1 MQTYQDFLKSKS
13 LTVQS
18 AGIEVEPNQINTVLF
33 PFQRDLV
40 RWSLKKGRAAL
51 FADTGLG
58 KTFMQLEWA
67 RLAADRT
74 LILAPLAVARQTVL
88 EATKLGIAVTYARS
102 QSQAAPTGITITNYE
117 MLNHFDPDYFGAV
130 VLDESSILKSFE
142 GKIRTALI
150 KAFAQTHMR
159 LACTATPAPND
170 ISEIANHA
178 EFLGVMKREEMLAAF
193 FVHDDDGWRL
203 KGHAR
208 RGPFY
213 QWLASWAMSIRK
225 PSDLG
230 YPDDGYI
237 LPGLEI
243 NPIFVQSDYVPAGKL
258 FHDKLQGVTE
268 RAEVRKATLA
278 ERVKQAAEIISKDP
292 DKQWLVWC
300 GLNDEGRELK
310 KMIPGAVLIEGNNT
324 PDEKA
329 DALTKFA
336 AGEIEILVSK
346 VSIAGFGMNFQS
358 CARMVFVGMGDSYEE
373 YYQAI
378 RRCYR
383 FGQTQ
388 PVHVYIVLSDIE
400 EPIFTNVTRKEKE
413 AANMASELVSHVATF
428 EKAELG
434 KANNIDSK
442 LKYST
447 KDVTGADWKLMLGD
461 SSERLTELADNSIDM
476 SVFSPPFGSLYTY
489 SASDRDLGNC
499 KDGMEFW
506 QHFSFISRELLR
518 VIKQGRNICVHVA
531 QIPTQKAKDGVIGLS
546 DFRGE
551 TIRHFTQAGFIY
563 HGEVCIDKDPQ
574 AQAIRTKSKALLFTQ
589 FHKDSSWS
597 RPALADYILLFRKPG
612 DNAVPIQPDVTNN
625 EWIEWARPIWYGI
638 KESDTLNVVEARSSD
653 DERHI
658 CPLQLGTIERCI
670 RLWSNPG
677 ETILDPFNGIG
688 SSGYVSI
695 RHGRKYTGIELNP
708 NYFKVAISNLRE
720 AERQS
725 KQQDLFSL
733 AGIEVE
739 SHERKAG

>member
-1 MQTYQDFLKSKS
+1 LDYKTFLAEKA
-13 LTVQS
+13 LTVKS
-18 AGIEVEPNQINTVLF
+18 AGFTVDTNDINQTLF

-40 RWSLKKGRAAL
+40 RWSLRKGRSAL

-67 RLAADRT
+67 RLAANRT

-88 EATKLGIAVTYARS
+88 EGAKLGLTVTYARS
-102 QSQAAPTGITITNYE
+102 QSQAAPDGITITNYE
-117 MLNHFDPDYFGAV
+117 MLSHFDPDYFGAI

-142 GKIRTALI
+142 GKTRTVLI
-150 KAFAQTHMR
+150 KAFEQTPMR
-159 LACTATPAPND
+159 LCCTATPAPND

-208 RGPFY
+208 RGPFF

-225 PSDLG
+225 PSNLG
-230 YPDDGYI
+230 YSDEGYI
-237 LPGLEI
+237 LPGLDI
-243 NPIFVQSDYVPAGKL
+243 TPVLVQSNYVPAGKL

-268 RAEVRKATLA
+268 RAEVRRATLA
-278 ERVKQAAEIISKDP
+278 ERVKKAAELINSEP
-292 DKQWLVWC
+292 GKQWLVWC
-300 GLNDEGRELK
+300 GLNDEGREIAKLLS
-310 KMIPGAVLIEGNNT
+310 GAVLIEGSNT

-329 DALTKFA
+329 DALTRFA
-336 AGEIEILVSK
+336 AGETKIVITK
-346 VSIAGFGMNFQS
+346 VSIAGFGLNFQRCS
-358 CARMVFVGMGDSYEE
+358 RMVFVGLGDSYED

-383 FGQTQ
+383 FGQIEKVQ
-388 PVHVYIVLSDIE
+388 VHIVLSDIE
-400 EPIFTNVTRKEKE
+400 ETIYQNVIRKEKE
-413 AANMASELVSHVATF
+413 AAVMADELVNQVASF
-428 EKAELG
+428 EKNELG
-434 KANNIDSK
+434 KSGADSK
-442 LKYST
+442 LVYST
-447 KDVTGADWKLMLGD
+447 KEVTGQGWKLMLGD
-461 SSERLTELADNSIDM
+461 SSERLKELADNSIDL

-489 SASDRDLGNC
+489 SASERDLGNC
-499 KDGMEFW
+499 KNGTEFW
-506 QHFSFISRELLR
+506 QHFSFISQELLR
-518 VIKQGRNICVHVA
+518 VIKPGRNICVHVA

-551 TIRHFTQAGFIY
+551 TIRHFTESGFIY

-612 DNAVPIQPDVTNN
+612 DNQIPIHPDVTNN
-625 EWIEWARPIWYGI
+625 EWIEFARPIWYGI
-638 KESDTLNVVEARSSD
+638 KEGDTLNVVEARSAD

-677 ETILDPFNGIG
+677 ETVLTPFLGIG
-688 SSGYVSI
+688 SEVYQAVKF
-695 RHGRKYTGIELNP
+695 GRKGVGVELNP
-708 NYFKVAISNLRE
+708 TYFKVAVKNVRE
-720 AERQS
+720 AERLS
-725 KQQDLFSL
+725 QQEDLFSIS
-733 AGIEVE
+733 GI
-739 SHERKAG
+739 AI